1 MRTLLLLATLVAVA
15 TSCGKSD
22 DDSGDSGTPTDP
34 NNPSN
39 PSALNI
45 STDSGFSDRTA
56 VVATD
61 LPARVHVTQSGQPAA
76 NVTVTWTVTAGGGK
90 TTPATSTTDASGA
103 ASTTWTIGDTVRV
116 NTLSASVTGSS
127 TTMQVTSTAGAASAL
142 ARASSD
148 SSVVVAGASLV
159 LAVRVVDRFGNSV
172 SNAPVAWATTGGT
185 LTLTSATTGPSG
197 RAEVVLSTARV
208 PAVYTVSATS
218 AGIGTVTFKV
228 VGL

>member
-22 DDSGDSGTPTDP
+22 DDSGNPGTPTDP

-39 PSALNI
+39 PPALNV

-56 VVATD
+56 AVASE
-61 LPARVHVTQSGQPAA
+61 LPARVHVTQNGQPAA
-76 NVTVTWTVTAGGGK
+76 NVTVTWTVTGGGGK
-90 TTPATSTTDASGA
+90 VTPATSTTDASGA

-127 TTMQVTSTAGAASAL
+127 TTMQVTSTAGPGAAMAHASA
-142 ARASSD
+142 D
-148 SSVVVAGASLV
+148 SSVVVSGASLL
-159 LAVRVVDRFGNSV
+159 LAVRVVDRFGNLV
-172 SNAPVAWATTGGT
+172 PNTTVAWSTTGGT

-218 AGIGTVTFKV
+218 PGIGTVTFKV